1 MSRGKWLYKLLRGH
15 TNVFEL
21 VLYSKP
27 QLHSW
32 KKGWERI
39 PARSCNTW
47 NPEAKAPLVTEI
59 LMRLFWL
66 KSQRG
71 HLDAGRVKHQSQDGS
86 QVRLIDLAK
95 YSVLFTG
102 GVMSSAVAQLWF
114 LLRQLRGCL
123 AQRASQ
129 LPALN
134 RCQHMEDH
142 MATSDAPN
150 LAKTLAGV
158 PVASLIITGRSGL
171 CFLITGYFET
181 TNCL

>member
-1 MSRGKWLYKLLRGH
+1 MSRGKWLCKLLRGH

-39 PARSCNTW
+39 PARGCNTW

-114 LLRQLRGCL
+114 LLR
-123 AQRASQ
+123 
-129 LPALN
+129 
-134 RCQHMEDH
+134 
-142 MATSDAPN
+142 
-150 LAKTLAGV
+150 
-158 PVASLIITGRSGL
+158 
-171 CFLITGYFET
+171 
-181 TNCL
+181 